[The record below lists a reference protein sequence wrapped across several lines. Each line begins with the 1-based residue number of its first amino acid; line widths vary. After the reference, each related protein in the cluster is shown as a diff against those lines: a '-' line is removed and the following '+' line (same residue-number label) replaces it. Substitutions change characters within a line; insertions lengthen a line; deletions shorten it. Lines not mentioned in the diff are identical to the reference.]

1 MEKIRIPL
9 RVNGEDREV
18 LAPAHHTL
26 LEVLREDLG
35 LMGTKHGC
43 ELGECGTCTVLLDGQ
58 PVLSCLTLPL
68 ECEGREVRTV
78 EAMAKDGELHPLQ
91 QAFVEL
97 GAAQC
102 GYCSPGFLLVAEA
115 LLSANPR
122 PTRQEIA
129 EATAGNLCRC
139 TGYLKIFEA
148 VELAA
153 ARMRGET
160 APDAEAL
167 AKAAEV
173 VRG

>member
-1 MEKIRIPL
+1 MEKIRIRL
-9 RVNGEDREV
+9 SVNGEEREA
-18 LAPAHHTL
+18 LAPVHHTL

-43 ELGECGTCTVLLDGQ
+43 ELGECGTCTVLLEGV
-58 PVLSCLTLPL
+58 PVLSCLTLPV
-68 ECEGREVRTV
+68 ECDGQAVRTV
-78 EAMAKDGELHPLQ
+78 EAMASGGVLHPLQ

-102 GYCSPGFLLVAEA
+102 GYCTPGFLLVAEA
-115 LLSANPR
+115 LLAENPR
-122 PTRQEIA
+122 PTRQQIA

-139 TGYLKIFEA
+139 TGYLKIFESI
-148 VELAA
+148 ELAA

-160 APDAEAL
+160 APDADAL

>member
-1 MEKIRIPL
+1 LEKTRFRL

-18 LAPAHHTL
+18 LAPVHHTL

-43 ELGECGTCTVLLDGQ
+43 ELGECGTCTVLVGGR
-58 PVLSCLTLPL
+58 PILSCLTLPV
-68 ECEGREVRTV
+68 ECEGREVVTV
-78 EAMAKDGELHPLQ
+78 EGMASHGALHPLQ
-91 QAFVEL
+91 DAFAEL

-102 GYCSPGFLLVAEA
+102 GYCIPGFLLTADA
-115 LLSANPR
+115 LLKRTAN

-139 TGYLKIFEA
+139 TGYIKIFEA
-148 VELAA
+148 IERAA
-153 ARMRGET
+153 ARMRGEPQGPPT
-160 APDAEAL
+160 VDV
-167 AKAAEV
+167 EV